1 MKNLS
6 SSNKKIKIYGP
17 YTPAI
22 RSGNFL
28 FLSGQIPINK
38 KNGKIPE
45 KLSEQTQLSLK
56 NLLYILQE
64 NKLCINNIIKI
75 TIFTTKLEKLD
86 KINKIYSNFFKKY
99 TNIYPARSCI
109 GVFTLPKNVSIEI
122 EAIASYI

>member
-6 SSNKKIKIYGP
+6 TSNKKIKIYGP

-38 KNGKIPE
+38 KNGEIPE
-45 KLSEQTQLSLK
+45 KISEQTQLSLK
-56 NLLYILQE
+56 NILYILKE
-64 NKLCINNIIKI
+64 HHLCIKNIIKI
-75 TIFTTKLEKLD
+75 TIFTTELKKLD
-86 KINKIYSNFFKKY
+86 AINQTYSNFFKKY
-99 TNIYPARSCI
+99 TKIYPARSCI
-109 GVFTLPKNVSIEI
+109 GVLVLPRNVSIEI